1 VTEDFPVSRTNAQW
15 NVFYLWLKEHTL
27 IFLLSNN
34 TDELE
39 LVFKDKCANT

>member
-1 VTEDFPVSRTNAQW
+1 VTVDFPVSRTNAQW
-15 NVFYLWLKEHTL
+15 NVFNFWLAELTL

-39 LVFKDKCANT
+39 LVFKGKDTNT